1 MYVLSYFSKMSK
13 SADLLQLCR
22 GLSRLNKKSKILFV
36 NNMNHNTIHQIS
48 EIYHNIQYLTEQDEI
63 PPKLK
68 QRLICGM
75 RKHRKGCLYK
85 SIRQPSNITKKK
97 YFKKQIGNGLFT
109 LLISAAIP
117 LITSLISA
125 FKNQNIK

>member
-1 MYVLSYFSKMSK
+1 MK
-13 SADLLQLCR
+13 
-22 GLSRLNKKSKILFV
+22 
-36 NNMNHNTIHQIS
+36 HNTIHLIS
-48 EIYHNIQYLTEQDEI
+48 EIYYNMQFLTEQKEI

-75 RKHRKGCLYK
+75 RRHKKDCLYIINK
-85 SIRQPSNITKKK
+85 QANPIINKK

-117 LITSLISA
+117 LITTLISI
-125 FKNQNIK
+125 FTKK

>member
-1 MYVLSYFSKMSK
+1 MK
-13 SADLLQLCR
+13 
-22 GLSRLNKKSKILFV
+22 
-36 NNMNHNTIHQIS
+36 HNTIHIIS
-48 EIYHNIQYLTEQDEI
+48 EIYHNMQFLTEQKEI

-75 RKHRKGCLYK
+75 IRHIKECLYI
-85 SIRQPSNITKKK
+85 SNRQANPITKNKD
-97 YFKKQIGNGLFT
+97 FKKQIGNGLFT

-125 FKNQNIK
+125 FKK